1 MAKEYFDNSGISTA
15 EIEYI
20 PVYPQYATNYPV
32 GKKETTITEELHKL
46 NEKLDKIIAILEE
59 IKMELK

>member
-1 MAKEYFDNSGISTA
+1 MAKEYFDSSGISTA

-32 GKKETTITEELHKL
+32 GKKDIAEELHKL
-46 NEKLDKIIAILEE
+46 NEKLDKIITILEE